1 MHLLKHTKHKPLVRS
16 FLIQCEM
23 ANLLVADRVGTGRG
37 YCYQPSSLNILKLS
51 MEGNIYGAQL
61 TILMAPLW
69 SIQRLF
75 PKRDYQTY
83 QNASRPINFV
93 IVACTF
99 HPGWRSRKRFAKAGD
114 AALLRALGPVKSPAS
129 AGPTRCWRATSSSV
143 NIWGEVLKRTISNDI
158 LLTLALHNCLSF
170 LTIALLVASG

>member
-1 MHLLKHTKHKPLVRS
+1 MNLLKHTKHKPPVRS

-23 ANLLVADRVGTGRG
+23 ANLLAADRVGTGRG
-37 YCYQPSSLNILKLS
+37 YYQPSSLNTLKFS

-69 SIQRLF
+69 SIQRLY

-83 QNASRPINFV
+83 QNASRPIIFV

-99 HPGWRSRKRFAKAGD
+99 HAGRRSRKRFAKAGD
-114 AALLRALGPVKSPAS
+114 AALLHALVPVKSPAS
-129 AGPTRCWRATSSSV
+129 AGRTRCWRATSSSV
-143 NIWGEVLKRTISNDI
+143 NIWGEVLKRTIPNDI